1 MNDVMMM
8 NPQYEVIDFNEFD
21 ILLTDIKAETIRSL
35 VLDGCKHHSE
45 FEKYNQSSAPTVL
58 AGVTYGDYQ
67 RVLVK
72 AVVAYRKAL
81 NVIMLVETGSPYT
94 FLTEE
99 TLKAIGVQMED
110 QPSDHVF
117 VFVNGQRVKVGIS
130 KAHFKDVDVLG
141 TNFMQFCDLHV
152 HYPSQKATVT
162 LLPLVPPGT
171 S

>member
-21 ILLTDIKAETIRSL
+21 ILLTDIKGETIRSL
-35 VLDGCKHHSE
+35 EVDGCKHQSE
-45 FEKYNQSSAPTVL
+45 FEKYHQSSAPTVL
-58 AGVTYGDYQ
+58 PGVTYGDYQ

-81 NVIMLVETGSPYT
+81 NVIMLVDTGSPYT

-99 TLKAIGVQMED
+99 TLKLVGVQIED
-110 QPSDHVF
+110 HPSDHVF
-117 VFVNGQRVKVGIS
+117 VVLNGQRIKVGIS

-141 TNFMQFCDLHV
+141 TNFLQFCDLHV

-162 LLPLVPPGT
+162 VSPLVPSGT
-171 S
+171 K